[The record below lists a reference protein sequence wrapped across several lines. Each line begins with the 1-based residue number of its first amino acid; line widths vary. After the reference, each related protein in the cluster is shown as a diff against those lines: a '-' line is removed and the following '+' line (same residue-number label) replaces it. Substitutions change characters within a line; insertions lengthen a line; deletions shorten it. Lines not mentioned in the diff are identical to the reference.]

1 MRHGTKSTGAR
12 GTRIPQDC
20 CACCVCVVCRGEK
33 MPGMR
38 PRAVRHEQCCGVPGL
53 GAQCS
58 CAAVGAAGHIQRA
71 GCTNHTRARWGLARE
86 LGDVGKMME
95 REEWAANQAAD
106 RIGTWDAGGRGWS
119 GETREMWIWNK
130 GDVSLLTRGN
140 RSEGGMGKPRPS
152 IKRGAGLPR
161 WAPGKSISGEGGA
174 KCTSRDSTDR
184 VGREGRGQG
193 SSSVGGM
200 EGHLV
205 VA

>member
-1 MRHGTKSTGAR
+1 MQWGAWIGGAVLLCCRRGGGAHTEGGLHKS
-12 GTRIPQDC
+12 
-20 CACCVCVVCRGEK
+20 
-33 MPGMR
+33 
-38 PRAVRHEQCCGVPGL
+38 
-53 GAQCS
+53 
-58 CAAVGAAGHIQRA
+58 
-71 GCTNHTRARWGLARE
+71 HTRARWGLARE
-86 LGDVGKMME
+86 LGDVGNMME

-205 VA
+205 VP